1 MAYIRDI
8 IRTKGDTVYSLSSKD
23 MVLDALQLMAQHDI
37 GAVPIIDDGHLSGI
51 FSERIYAR
59 NVFLRGR
66 ASPTTPL
73 ADVMM
78 RDVVTVGPSTTV
90 EACMGLMN
98 KNRIRHV
105 PVMVENKVVG
115 LISIGDLMNR
125 IIEDQEFNIENLIDY
140 VGH

>member
-8 IRTKGDTVYSLSSKD
+8 IKMKGDIVHSLSSDD
-23 MVLDALQLMAQHDI
+23 MVVDALELMARYDI
-37 GAVPIIDDGHLSGI
+37 GAVPIIDDGQLSGM

-59 NVFLRGR
+59 NVFLEGR

-73 ADVMM
+73 AEVMS
-78 RDVVTVGPSTTV
+78 RDVATVVPSTTV

-98 KNRIRHV
+98 KKKIRHV
-105 PVMVENKVVG
+105 PVMVDGKVVG
-115 LISIGDLMNR
+115 FVSIGDLMKR
-125 IIEDQEFNIENLIDY
+125 IIEDQEFNIENLIGY